1 MSRCVFTIMLF
12 ILAQFVSY
20 GQEREHLLPLK
31 SNIDMPDVLIK
42 YEQTLRDHLGQDK
55 DKAWHGML
63 ARVIVQS
70 SLPFSLQIN
79 RFISLDKDT
88 TYFLTYKQ
96 STINI
101 WKKVYNNINISDSD
115 IKKNCVEISQ
125 EDAQLIG
132 TLFEKALL
140 TTRYPD
146 AKNIKIYELG
156 YDEGTMFLFST
167 FYESSMLLT
176 SYSESDVDAKP
187 RNGRISELENIC
199 LEIKLSLANTS
210 SWEKYVLPVKIK
222 EKIKMLIERFNA

>member
-1 MSRCVFTIMLF
+1 MIRCVVTIMLF

-20 GQEREHLLPLK
+20 GQERKHLLPLT

-42 YEQTLRDHLGQDK
+42 YEQTLRDYLVQDQDK
-55 DKAWHGML
+55 TWHGML

-70 SLPFSLQIN
+70 SLPFSWQIN
-79 RFISLDKDT
+79 QFISLNKDT

-125 EDAQLIG
+125 QDAQLIG

-146 AKNIKIYELG
+146 VKNIKIYELG
-156 YDEGTMFLFST
+156 YDEGTTFLFST
-167 FYESSMLLT
+167 FYEGKMLLT

-187 RNGRISELENIC
+187 RNGRISKFEDICIEIKSSLENIN
-199 LEIKLSLANTS
+199 SQ
-210 SWEKYVLPVKIK
+210 EKYVLPVKIK
-222 EKIKMLIERFNA
+222 EKIKILIERFNA

>member
-1 MSRCVFTIMLF
+1 MSRCVFTIILF

-20 GQEREHLLPLK
+20 GQEREHLLPPK

-55 DKAWHGML
+55 DKTWHGML
-63 ARVIVQS
+63 ARVVVQS
-70 SLPFSLQIN
+70 SLPFSWQIN

-101 WKKVYNNINISDSD
+101 WKKVYNNINISNSD
-115 IKKNCVEISQ
+115 IKKNYVEISQ

-132 TLFEKALL
+132 TLFHNALL

-146 AKNIKIYELG
+146 QKNINIYELG
-156 YDEGTMFLFST
+156 YDEGTTFLFST

-176 SYSESDVDAKP
+176 SYSESDVNAKL
-187 RNGRISELENIC
+187 RNGRVSELENIC
-199 LEIKLSLANTS
+199 IEIKSSLENINS
-210 SWEKYVLPVKIK
+210 QEKYVLPAKIM
-222 EKIKMLIERFNA
+222 EKIKALIERFKK